1 MAIRVCWKLHLS
13 LNFLEMSYHSAI
25 VDRIFT
31 KFSIIVLQQP
41 LAIYDTAFNKILY
54 RKFKDWK
61 DLLLNSVE
69 LVKIS
74 HCIQLDWSQQVFLG
88 DEIRSEIWSS
98 IRSLLC
104 CYWSILSRFYF
115 SPILLFSLCGI
126 FCHRDP
132 SIHATT
138 LQVCCVSHFE
148 LLNEWTFEVLN
159 FRMLDETCW
168 NVGWKCKNENVGFH
182 PTAEILPKILFHTN
196 VKCWMKCWIHF
207 RQP

>member
-31 KFSIIVLQQP
+31 KFSVIVLQQP

-98 IRSLLC
+98 ILKSFVLLLKYPLSLLLFTHSLVFPLWDFLSSGSINSC
-104 CYWSILSRFYF
+104 NNTTSVLCQPFWIIEWMDFWS
-115 SPILLFSLCGI
+115 
-126 FCHRDP
+126 
-132 SIHATT
+132 
-138 LQVCCVSHFE
+138 FE
-148 LLNEWTFEVLN
+148 L
-159 FRMLDETCW
+159 
-168 NVGWKCKNENVGFH
+168 
-182 PTAEILPKILFHTN
+182 
-196 VKCWMKCWIHF
+196 
-207 RQP
+207 